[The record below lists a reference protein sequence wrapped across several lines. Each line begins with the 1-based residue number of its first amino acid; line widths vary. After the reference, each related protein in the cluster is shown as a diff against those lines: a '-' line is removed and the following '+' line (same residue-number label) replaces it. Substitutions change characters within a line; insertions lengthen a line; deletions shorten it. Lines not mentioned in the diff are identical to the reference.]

1 MKVAF
6 VTDSGTGKTIEEMKA
21 QGVYSLPLQISYE
34 EENKLDLVEITLEDV
49 NALMRRQI
57 NLKTSLPAAG
67 MIEDLF
73 TQLKQE
79 GYDMIFAVPICSGL
93 SGTIQAMKM
102 TAEQV
107 GIAFDYVDCHVT
119 AVVEEYLIVLAK
131 RLYEE
136 EQKSIAEIKAI
147 LEEVVASTNT
157 LLMPDDL
164 QHLKR
169 GGRLTPLAATL
180 GGLLKIK
187 PILQINQKTAGKI
200 DVVGKLRTL
209 HRAMDQSVDLMKQ
222 DGIDENWEIIV
233 AHVDS
238 EAEGHVLQDKL
249 KAAFPDAHH
258 TLIPLVSV
266 VSAHTGLGC
275 QAIQYFKRYGK

>member
-136 EQKSIAEIKAI
+136 EQKMHQPYAGLRS
-147 LEEVVASTNT
+147 VCCMDVA
-157 LLMPDDL
+157 
-164 QHLKR
+164 
-169 GGRLTPLAATL
+169 G
-180 GGLLKIK
+180 
-187 PILQINQKTAGKI
+187 
-200 DVVGKLRTL
+200 
-209 HRAMDQSVDLMKQ
+209 
-222 DGIDENWEIIV
+222 
-233 AHVDS
+233 S
-238 EAEGHVLQDKL
+238 EK
-249 KAAFPDAHH
+249 
-258 TLIPLVSV
+258 
-266 VSAHTGLGC
+266 
-275 QAIQYFKRYGK
+275 